1 MMMQTS
7 LTDCLILWH
16 QKTHLLSANNKKG
29 SSCQASKQ
37 ASSVS
42 PVQKSAE
49 FFYILLGGL
58 LVGQTDRGKSDC

>member
-16 QKTHLLSANNKKG
+16 QKTHLLSAKNKRALLVK
-29 SSCQASKQ
+29 QASKVCL
-37 ASSVS
+37 S
-42 PVQKSAE
+42 VQKSAE

>member
-16 QKTHLLSANNKKG
+16 QKTHLLSPKKKKG
-29 SSCQASKQ
+29 IFLSSKQ
-37 ASSVS
+37 ALS
-42 PVQKSAE
+42 PLFKKSAE

>member
-1 MMMQTS
+1 LMMMQTS

-37 ASSVS
+37 ALS
-42 PVQKSAE
+42 PLFKSLQS
-49 FFYILLGGL
+49 FSTF
-58 LVGQTDRGKSDC
+58 C